1 MTSYSKRLFSWND
14 VCLLFE
20 HTHILN
26 LLHFEDTFISF
37 RAYYPDHE
45 KLIGDSFY
53 KAFGML
59 YVNYSWS
66 RTFGKVQDFK
76 DKQRLSLTNVDEDYF
91 GLPFVVVLFKY
102 TPATDW
108 RRSIQ

>member
-26 LLHFEDTFISF
+26 LLNFEDGFISF
-37 RAYYPDHE
+37 RACPNHE

-53 KAFGML
+53 KAIWHVICKLQLKSNFWKSPG
-59 YVNYSWS
+59 
-66 RTFGKVQDFK
+66 F
-76 DKQRLSLTNVDEDYF
+76 
-91 GLPFVVVLFKY
+91 
-102 TPATDW
+102 
-108 RRSIQ
+108 

>member
-1 MTSYSKRLFSWND
+1 MISILRRHTVNVYSLEMTSVYS
-14 VCLLFE
+14 V

-59 YVNYSWS
+59 YVNYFWNS
-66 RTFGKVQDFK
+66 DFLK
-76 DKQRLSLTNVDEDYF
+76 INNAY
-91 GLPFVVVLFKY
+91 P
-102 TPATDW
+102 
-108 RRSIQ
+108 